1 LINSVRKSGNPPPP
15 KEQAREAAAAPETQS
30 WTLADILRQF
40 ALRKKQIEAWQ
51 ARNLFP
57 VREIYSFEDLATL
70 RVLIKLREV
79 GVSNQEMETAVA
91 QLRAALKVEDPLKQ
105 LRVSA
110 AGKRLSVEAAG
121 KKMEANSGQ
130 FLLDFDP
137 DEIQK
142 LLAFPGEKVRERKNA
157 HKARMEAENW
167 FQRGLELEQNGS
179 DKREAIAAY
188 EEALGLCPDMAGAL
202 VNIGTI
208 YFNARKWREAERY
221 YQQAVQ
227 SDGKYP
233 LAHFNLANLHEE
245 LGRTSL
251 AIQHYKKALELS
263 PTYADAHYN
272 LALLY
277 QTRERPMEAMR
288 HWKLYLQFDPSS
300 HWGSIARRELT
311 RLKEATLIRPKNG
324 DSQSET
330 A

>member
-1 LINSVRKSGNPPPP
+1 MRKPGNPPKP
-15 KEQAREAAAAPETQS
+15 KQQAREAAAAPDRQTWS
-30 WTLADILRQF
+30 AADLLRQF
-40 ALRKKQIEAWQ
+40 GLRKTQLEAWQ
-51 ARNLFP
+51 ARQLFP
-57 VREIYSFEDLATL
+57 RREEYSFEDLATL
-70 RVLIKLREV
+70 QLLVKLRKV
-79 GVSNQEMETAVA
+79 GVSNQDMEDAVSR
-91 QLRAALKVEDPLKQ
+91 LRAALDVADPLKQ
-105 LRVSA
+105 LRLTA
-110 AGKRLSVEAAG
+110 DGKRLRVDNAG
-121 KKMEANSGQ
+121 KKMEAASGQ
-130 FLLDFDP
+130 FVLDFDNA
-137 DEIQK
+137 EIQK
-142 LLAFPGEKVRERKNA
+142 LLAFPGAKTQERKNA
-157 HKARMEAENW
+157 HKVRVEAEAW
-167 FQRGLELEQNGS
+167 FQRGLELEQSGN

-227 SDGKYP
+227 ADAKYP

-251 AIQHYKKALELS
+251 AIQHYKKALELA

-288 HWKLYLQFDPSS
+288 HWKHYLQFDTSS
-300 HWGSIARRELT
+300 HWAAIARRELT
-311 RLKEATLIRPKNG
+311 RLKEATLIRSKQN
-324 DSQSET
+324 DSQSES